1 MTANQVWAVVREPAA
16 DLAKDAFGV
25 PVVARSEWVRVFL
38 GRSFTF
44 SQVNRDGSGVE
55 YLVFGSCS
63 QAATASERLRTWLD
77 ADFATLET
85 LVERHRELI
94 RSSETRPDSAILVRA
109 YATLRHVNVPTDP
122 LDWLVT
128 DEGLAIVRWGL
139 SSIGRPL
146 LSWTSKELQEQKEAI
161 LRNNPHLRSATGPLP
176 PLSASALDAAAAIGV
191 DVAAQ
196 ISRDAKVVDLE
207 GRVKRRDIAVKER
220 DAKILQIQS
229 SLDRCLKSN
238 QAKASADKQREAEQA
253 AEVVGEG
260 VSAPEPVS
268 RRSLLVRPW
277 WFWTAEAVVVCVVLI
292 ITWFVAQSMARPAM
306 PTKSADGSAPVAPV
320 TRPSSPK
327 PAPDTKT
334 GSPSSKSAHTEDQTK
349 SR

>member
-1 MTANQVWAVVREPAA
+1 MTANQVWAVVRESSA

-85 LVERHRELI
+85 LVERHRALV
-94 RSSETRPDSAILVRA
+94 RSAETRPDSAILVRA
-109 YATLRHVNVPTDP
+109 YATLRHINVPTDP

-139 SSIGRPL
+139 SSIGRPI

-161 LRNNPHLRSATGPLP
+161 LRNNPHLRPATVSLP
-176 PLSASALDAAAAIGV
+176 PRPASALDVAAAIGV

-196 ISRDAKVVDLE
+196 MSRDAKVVELE
-207 GRVKRRDIAVKER
+207 GRVKRRDNAIKER
-220 DAKILQIQS
+220 EVKIAQIQA
-229 SLDRCLKSN
+229 SLDRCLKSSK
-238 QAKASADKQREAEQA
+238 AKESADKRREAEQS
-253 AEVVGEG
+253 AEVAGEA
-260 VSAPEPVS
+260 VSDSEPVLK
-268 RRSLLVRPW
+268 RSVLGRPCW
-277 WFWTAEAVVVCVVLI
+277 LWAVEAVIVSVALI
-292 ITWFVAQSMARPAM
+292 ITWRVAQSMARSDMPESAEGSLPVSPTSPSN
-306 PTKSADGSAPVAPV
+306 PTKSAPDSKTDSSSTKLAPPV
-320 TRPSSPK
+320 DKTK
-327 PAPDTKT
+327 P
-334 GSPSSKSAHTEDQTK
+334 
-349 SR
+349 R

>member
-94 RSSETRPDSAILVRA
+94 RSPETRPDSAILVRA
-109 YATLRHVNVPTDP
+109 YATLRHINVPTDP

-176 PLSASALDAAAAIGV
+176 PLSASAL

-268 RRSLLVRPW
+268 RRSLLARPW

-292 ITWFVAQSMARPAM
+292 ITWRVAQSMARSAM
-306 PTKSADGSAPVAPV
+306 PKSAED
-320 TRPSSPK
+320 
-327 PAPDTKT
+327 
-334 GSPSSKSAHTEDQTK
+334 SSKRAPLVDSK
-349 SR
+349 KPR